1 VRGFAL
7 LLSLDV
13 LDKIKGA
20 SIAPLGCH
28 KHSSI
33 NALGEITPKYRL
45 THDQSFPRPSG
56 LSVNNRVRK
65 DLLPPIMYSVVLS
78 RSTFAKYIWMRP
90 KGVAPHP
97 VKLVGK
103 A

>member
-45 THDQSFPRPSG
+45 THDQSFPGPSG
-56 LSVNNRVRK
+56 FSVNNRVQK
-65 DLLPPIMYSVVLS
+65 DLLPPIMFCKCPSRPPPDLW
-78 RSTFAKYIWMRP
+78 RSTMP
-90 KGVAPHP
+90 
-97 VKLVGK
+97 
-103 A
+103 